1 MLVMVSGPFTAET
14 REEEGENLARINRA
28 AAEVLRRGHVPVVGM
43 HAARPVVEA
52 AGVEDRY
59 EAVMRISLALAER
72 CDALLFVGESGG
84 ACREREVFERKGL
97 PVYTDAGE
105 LPEAARAAADEAV
118 RACG

>member
-1 MLVMVSGPFTAET
+1 MLVMVSGPFTAGTGGEE
-14 REEEGENLARINRA
+14 RENVERINRA

-52 AGVEDRY
+52 AGAEDRY

-72 CDALLFVGESGG
+72 CDALLFIGGSGG

-97 PVYTDAGE
+97 PVYADAAE
-105 LPEAARAAADEAV
+105 VPEV
-118 RACG
+118 SPP